1 MCVSVHTAPQ
11 WCGSCHEHHPT
22 DWLGRC
28 PFGTSYIPRSSRVH
42 VVCMPTRSPPVH
54 TTAPT
59 SAYPGHYPRPSLLG
73 RSRLMTRHT
82 ADHLLATT
90 CRPTRASLRLLRS
103 CWALVCHRRAVLS
116 AGSTA
121 ECIPRKEEPV
131 AQGPCPFGPSLSTR
145 FGWSVLTTVQK
156 HVCVPTHSDLAHRHP
171 RSGSASACLAPL
183 ASPMPLGVRQQHE
196 GGAVSH
202 AP

>member
-1 MCVSVHTAPQ
+1 
-11 WCGSCHEHHPT
+11 HPT

-82 ADHLLATT
+82 ADHLLAKT
-90 CRPTRASLRLLRS
+90 CRPTRGSCPCSLRINQMGHLPIAHLPPHRPLR
-103 CWALVCHRRAVLS
+103 R
-116 AGSTA
+116 
-121 ECIPRKEEPV
+121 
-131 AQGPCPFGPSLSTR
+131 
-145 FGWSVLTTVQK
+145 
-156 HVCVPTHSDLAHRHP
+156 
-171 RSGSASACLAPL
+171 
-183 ASPMPLGVRQQHE
+183 
-196 GGAVSH
+196 
-202 AP
+202 

>member
-11 WCGSCHEHHPT
+11 WCGSCHEHHRT
-22 DWLGRC
+22 DWLRRYT
-28 PFGTSYIPRSSRVH
+28 FDTSYIPRHSRVH
-42 VVCMPTRSPPVH
+42 VVCMPTRTSPLH

-73 RSRLMTRHT
+73 RSLLMTRHT
-82 ADHLLATT
+82 VDHLLAKTF
-90 CRPTRASLRLLRS
+90 RPTRAGLRLLRS

-116 AGSTA
+116 AGSTLG
-121 ECIPRKEEPV
+121 CIPREEEPV
-131 AQGPCPFGPSLSTR
+131 AQGPCPFGPSLSAR
-145 FGWSVLTTVQK
+145 CGWSVLTTVQE
-156 HVCVPTHSDLAHRHP
+156 HVRVPTPSDLAHRRP
-171 RSGSASACLAPL
+171 QSGSASSCLAPL
-183 ASPMPLGVRQQHE
+183 ASPMLLGVRQQHE

>member
-28 PFGTSYIPRSSRVH
+28 PFGTSYIPRTSRVH
-42 VVCMPTRSPPVH
+42 VVCMPTRTPPLH

-59 SAYPGHYPRPSLLG
+59 SAYPGHYPRPWLLG
-73 RSRLMTRHT
+73 RSLLMTGLA
-82 ADHLLATT
+82 ADHLLAATS
-90 CRPTRASLRLLRS
+90 CPTRAGLRLLRS
-103 CWALVCHRRAVLS
+103 CWALVGHRRAVLS
-116 AGSTA
+116 AGSTS
-121 ECIPRKEEPV
+121 ECIPREEEPV
-131 AQGPCPFGPSLSTR
+131 AQGPCPFGPSLSAR
-145 FGWSVLTTVQK
+145 FGWSVLTTVQE
-156 HVCVPTHSDLAHRHP
+156 HVRIPTPSDLAHRHP
-171 RSGSASACLAPL
+171 QSGSASACLAPL
-183 ASPMPLGVRQQHE
+183 ASPIPPGVRRRHE

>member
-1 MCVSVHTAPQ
+1 
-11 WCGSCHEHHPT
+11 
-22 DWLGRC
+22 
-28 PFGTSYIPRSSRVH
+28 
-42 VVCMPTRSPPVH
+42 MPTRTSPVH

-183 ASPMPLGVRQQHE
+183 ASPMQLGVRQQPE

>member
-22 DWLGRC
+22 DWLERC
-28 PFGTSYIPRSSRVH
+28 AFDTSYLPRLGRVH
-42 VVCMPTRSPPVH
+42 VVCMPTRASPVH

-59 SAYPGHYPRPSLLG
+59 SAYPGHCPRPSLLG
-73 RSRLMTRHT
+73 RSLLMTRHT
-82 ADHLLATT
+82 ADHLLAKTF
-90 CRPTRASLRLLRS
+90 RPARAGLRLLRS

-116 AGSTA
+116 AGSTPG
-121 ECIPRKEEPV
+121 CIPREKEPV

-145 FGWSVLTTVQK
+145 FGWSVLTTVQE
-156 HVCVPTHSDLAHRHP
+156 HVRVPTHSDLAHRRP
-171 RSGSASACLAPL
+171 QSGSASSCLSPL
-183 ASPMPLGVRQQHE
+183 ASPRLLGVRQQPE
-196 GGAVSH
+196 GGAISH

>member
-28 PFGTSYIPRSSRVH
+28 PFGTSYIPRSRRVQ

-156 HVCVPTHSDLAHRHP
+156 HVCVPTHSDLAHR
-171 RSGSASACLAPL
+171 RLQSGSGSACCAPL
-183 ASPMPLGVRQQHE
+183 ARPMPPGVRRRHE